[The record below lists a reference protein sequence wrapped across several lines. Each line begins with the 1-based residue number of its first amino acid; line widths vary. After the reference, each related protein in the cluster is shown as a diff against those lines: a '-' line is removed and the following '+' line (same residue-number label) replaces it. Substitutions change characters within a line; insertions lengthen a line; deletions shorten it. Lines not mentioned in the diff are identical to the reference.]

1 MKNMLLQYCTDY
13 VSPGISEGFETPS
26 SKCFT
31 LQEAL
36 FCTVGQFCFLNLV
49 NLQKLSFIRYY
60 KQLVTKGHS
69 KMVSLQMCFL
79 TSSSFRFCHHYSF
92 LWLVG
97 LQRVIPGG
105 NIDNL
110 GHFWTKNFKIRKKDP
125 DNQSFRLLVKRNL
138 HATNISK

>member
-1 MKNMLLQYCTDY
+1 MKNMSLQYYTDY
-13 VSPGISEGFETPS
+13 VSPGISEGFEAPS

-36 FCTVGQFCFLNLV
+36 FCTVGKVCFFNLV

-60 KQLVTKGHS
+60 KQLFTKGHS
-69 KMVSLQMCFL
+69 KMVSPQMCFL
-79 TSSSFRFCHHYSF
+79 TSSLSRFCHHYSF

-105 NIDNL
+105 SIDNL
-110 GHFWTKNFKIRKKDP
+110 GHFWTKNFKIKK
-125 DNQSFRLLVKRNL
+125 KK
-138 HATNISK
+138 ISIINCLGFL